1 MKTLTALLVAAA
13 AISIPAAARPSRD
26 LGPLG
31 NVTETAQTVSIVLT
45 RLDLGRSQ
53 RDKVFELIGRARNN
67 ARDIERNR
75 RLNVYQRQE
84 RLTDASTE
92 LRGRIIHV
100 LNGDQKARLREL
112 LGGDRNDGPR
122 YRPSD
127 DKRNNDRNNRRRGD
141 SRSNRSQDNW
151 PWQ

>member
-1 MKTLTALLVAAA
+1 MKVLTALLIAVTT
-13 AISIPAAARPSRD
+13 ISIPASARPSRD
-26 LGPLG
+26 LGPLS
-31 NVTETAQTVSIVLT
+31 NFSWTAQTVKIVLT

-53 RDKVFELIGRARNN
+53 RDKVFELITSAKNN

-75 RLNVYQRQE
+75 RVPLFQRQE
-84 RLTDASTE
+84 RLTDVSTE
-92 LRGRIIHV
+92 LRSRIIHV
-100 LNGDQKARLREL
+100 LTGDQKARLRDI

-127 DKRNNDRNNRRRGD
+127 DSRDNSRNNRQRDD
-141 SRSNRSQDNW
+141 SRSNRSRDDW

>member
-1 MKTLTALLVAAA
+1 MRTLSVLLIAALAL
-13 AISIPAAARPSRD
+13 SIPAAARSGRN

-31 NVTETAQTVSIVLT
+31 NITWTAQTMRIVLT

-53 RDKVFELIGRARNN
+53 RDKVFEVINSAKND

-75 RLNVYQRQE
+75 HLSFFQRQE
-84 RLTDASTE
+84 RLTDVSTE

-100 LNGDQKARLREL
+100 LTGEQKDRLRDIL
-112 LGGDRNDGPR
+112 NGNRDDGPR
-122 YRPSD
+122 YRPDRDNTRNRVPDDRRDRSD
-127 DKRNNDRNNRRRGD
+127 
-141 SRSNRSQDNW
+141 W